1 MPQYIEVNGEVIE
14 FPDNMTDDQIAT
26 VLSGGQGAP
35 DQSEAETKRLAS
47 KKEVKAPPKPS
58 MSERVLS
65 NFVPGLSNRPD
76 ITPEGQADKAKELV
90 RQLGLTARAGLTGLS
105 GIPAMAADPLAK
117 IANQAIGREVF
128 PSQYDVLANAM
139 NLPKPANQ
147 TERLVQAGTEALAG
161 VGGQARVA
169 QQAGSAMLSPFT
181 QDIAQQAAV
190 AAPAAVAA
198 QATSDRA
205 TDVGFSPLANFAA
218 TLAVGTLAGAAG
230 GKAQRKLT
238 ADKTPPVTMDEV
250 KQRASAAYSRV
261 DNSGVS
267 IKPQPILKT
276 IDEIETSLINNENFN
291 PAMDTHKPVKQ
302 VLDLMRSMTG
312 TQRMSFTKLDQ
323 LRQSASALTRES
335 NEAATRRLASKV
347 VEGLDN
353 KITSLQPKDLMS
365 GRGALG
371 ETLTDIKE
379 ARDAW
384 KRVSKATV
392 IEDALNIA
400 EARALDPRASEGE
413 LIRNQFKNLA
423 ANKNKMKLFNKD
435 EQEAI
440 RRVVS
445 GEGAERILA
454 LAARFNPARNQLV
467 SGLTIGASMTNPVA
481 AATAGAVAGTGVA
494 ADVTLGRIQR
504 KAAENVVSQILAGN
518 IPQPRSTSS
527 WRALVE
533 AEVQALQNQ
542 AEQQQQQQQE
552 PVVAP

>member
-1 MPQYIEVNGEVIE
+1 
-14 FPDNMTDDQIAT
+14 
-26 VLSGGQGAP
+26 
-35 DQSEAETKRLAS
+35 
-47 KKEVKAPPKPS
+47 
-58 MSERVLS
+58 
-65 NFVPGLSNRPD
+65 
-76 ITPEGQADKAKELV
+76 
-90 RQLGLTARAGLTGLS
+90 
-105 GIPAMAADPLAK
+105 
-117 IANQAIGREVF
+117 
-128 PSQYDVLANAM
+128 
-139 NLPKPANQ
+139 
-147 TERLVQAGTEALAG
+147 
-161 VGGQARVA
+161 
-169 QQAGSAMLSPFT
+169 
-181 QDIAQQAAV
+181 
-190 AAPAAVAA
+190 
-198 QATSDRA
+198 
-205 TDVGFSPLANFAA
+205 
-218 TLAVGTLAGAAG
+218 
-230 GKAQRKLT
+230 
-238 ADKTPPVTMDEV
+238 MDEV

-323 LRQSASALTRES
+323 LRQSASALARES
-335 NEAATRRLASKV
+335 NDAATRRLASKV

-353 KITSLQPKDLMS
+353 KITSLQPTDLMS

-379 ARDAW
+379 ARESW

-542 AEQQQQQQQE
+542 AEQQQQQE